1 MKLSLCPKSEDQWFG
16 IEPLIHYCAGVTCC
30 ETDDAEWQKGLLAVY
45 ERLPLSA
52 PPPPPPPPQQQI
64 LPLLSLSESVS
75 CSSTFAESKQYQIV
89 WLFKLDVEWDDVLT
103 PLNETTPHFYSI
115 SCWRA
120 SCHPLW
126 ESALKAGVLSDTLS
140 TCCLNQRYGNM

>member
-1 MKLSLCPKSEDQWFG
+1 MSKKRRSVIWNRTTDPLLCRSHLLWDWWCWMTKRSAGCLWKVT
-16 IEPLIHYCAGVTCC
+16 PLC
-30 ETDDAEWQKGLLAVY
+30 
-45 ERLPLSA
+45 
-52 PPPPPPPPQQQI
+52 PPPPPPPQQQI